1 MAKRQYAVI
10 GLGRFGSSVART
22 LYETGNDVLAIDK
35 DPEVVQEI
43 SDYVTHSVV
52 MDATDETA
60 LANLGIR
67 NFDVAV
73 VAIGGNIQS
82 SILATLLIKEA
93 GVNYIVAKGNNELHA
108 KVLYR
113 TGADKV
119 ILPEKDMGIR
129 VAHNIV
135 SSNILDY
142 IELTSDYSIMEIE
155 ALEKWVGKTLREL
168 DVRRKYGIN
177 IIGIK
182 ANEKINVSPSPDSK
196 IAENDILIAIGED
209 KNLEKLE
216 GELAKEKK

>member
-1 MAKRQYAVI
+1 MAKKQYAVI
-10 GLGRFGSSVART
+10 GLGRFGTSVART
-22 LYETGNDVLAIDK
+22 LYESGNDVLAIDK
-35 DPEVVQEI
+35 DAEAVQEI

-52 MDATDETA
+52 MDATDESA
-60 LANLGIR
+60 LANVGIR

-93 GVNYIVAKGNNELHA
+93 GVKYIVAKGNNELHA
-108 KVLYR
+108 KVLYK

-119 ILPEKDMGIR
+119 ILPERDMGVR

-142 IELTSDYSIMEIE
+142 IELASDYSIMEIE
-155 ALEKWVGKTLREL
+155 ALEKWVGKTLKEL
-168 DVRRKYGIN
+168 DIRKKYGIN
-177 IIGIK
+177 IIAIK
-182 ANEKINVSPSPDSK
+182 TKEEINISPSPDLK
-196 IAENDILIAIGED
+196 IAEKDILIAIGKD

-216 GELAKEKK
+216 GEMAKEK

>member
-1 MAKRQYAVI
+1 MAKKQYAVI
-10 GLGRFGSSVART
+10 GLGRFGTSVART
-22 LYETGNDVLAIDK
+22 LYESGNDVLAIDK
-35 DPEVVQEI
+35 DAEAVQEI

-52 MDATDETA
+52 MDATDESA

-93 GVNYIVAKGNNELHA
+93 GVKYIVAKGNNELHA
-108 KVLYR
+108 KVLYK

-119 ILPEKDMGIR
+119 ILPERDMGVR

-142 IELTSDYSIMEIE
+142 IELASDYSIMEIE
-155 ALEKWVGKTLREL
+155 ALEKWVGKTLKEL
-168 DVRRKYGIN
+168 DIRKKYGIN
-177 IIGIK
+177 IIAIK
-182 ANEKINVSPSPDSK
+182 TKEEINISPSPDLK
-196 IAENDILIAIGED
+196 IAEKDILIAIGKD

-216 GELAKEKK
+216 GEMAKEK